1 MHRMR
6 KYSDRVNVHDLNIHP
21 VTSHLL
27 LNAW

>member
-6 KYSDRVNVHDLNIHP
+6 KHSDRVNIQVMNIHP

-27 LNAW
+27 LNA